1 MTAHKE
7 AATLGKGVEPMAFS
21 RMINSL
27 AGASLV
33 VIAGALAAPA
43 IAQSADSSATAAEP
57 EQTIVVTGSR
67 LANTGFNAPTPVT
80 VVGSLDIARQAA
92 PNISEVLNQV
102 PAFRPQNTP
111 ATTAIFI
118 SNIGASTADLRGL
131 GANRTL
137 VLIDGRRVVA
147 STTQGGSLT
156 PANAVDLSMVP
167 TSLIER
173 SEVVTGGAS
182 AAYGSDAVAGVV
194 NLILNTKLEGIRGS
208 VQYGIADAGD
218 NKDYLGTLAFG
229 TRLGD
234 RGHFL
239 IGGEYEKYRGTG
251 DCYSRDWCAAAWNT
265 VSNPVRSNGL
275 ASQLVLPN
283 TTTSTATRNG
293 IISGTPAGFAP
304 TNQALFN
311 STLAGLEFASNGTTF
326 RHNYGTYYNVPIF
339 QSGGGDGVQ
348 PFYENFPISSP
359 LTRVSTFAHGDYE
372 LTDSIQA
379 TLEGS
384 YARVHARTLGA
395 QIRDL
400 GSITI
405 LRDNPYLPASV
416 GTLMDAAGATRLSVG
431 RIGDDLG
438 PGVGEVHRETYRIVG
453 GLKGDLGGKG
463 DWKWNAYY
471 QYGRTNYDQTQTN
484 NRINSRFTKAV
495 DAVRN
500 SSGTIVCRVNA
511 DAITTNDDPACQP
524 LNIFGQNNFS
534 PAGKAYA
541 YGTATQDT
549 HLTQHVVSAD
559 VSGNL
564 FNTWAGPVSLAF
576 GGEYRR
582 DEAQGTADP
591 ISVANDFYTS
601 PGAAI
606 SGKINVKEGFAE
618 LGVPLAR
625 ESKLAYSLDLNG
637 AIRYTD
643 YSVSG
648 GVTSWKLG
656 GTWEPFRQIKFRVT
670 HSRDIRAP
678 NIFELYGPN
687 QSSFQLIV
695 DPTKGNVNFLT
706 QTINRGSPTLTPE
719 KANTWTAGLVL
730 HPDFLGGRFRFSADY
745 YDIKLKGAIAALTAP
760 VIVAQCA
767 ANPASAV
774 CALVTRDAATGN
786 LVSVQNPLLNLNTLN
801 TSGWDFEASYSMR
814 LFDGNLSARM
824 LATHIAHLTTVT
836 PQGVATDRA
845 GQNGSPV
852 STVSGVPDWSVNG
865 YLTYA
870 GSRFSAQA
878 QLRYISSG
886 VRDITLIGPGQL
898 GYSTTLANSTNINH
912 IPAYYYVNINAQYD
926 IIKRGRQSV
935 VLFGA
940 INNLFDKDPPIAPS
954 SFGPTN
960 NVLYDVIGRTFRVG
974 VRFSY

>member
-1 MTAHKE
+1 
-7 AATLGKGVEPMAFS
+7 MAFQ
-21 RMINSL
+21 RMIKVL
-27 AGASLV
+27 AGASLS
-33 VIAGALAAPA
+33 VIAIAAAMPALAQVVDSAQAPPAPA
-43 IAQSADSSATAAEP
+43 GVDTPGGESAAAD
-57 EQTIVVTGSR
+57 IVVTGSR

-80 VVGSLDIARQAA
+80 VVGAVEIARQAA

-102 PAFRPQNTP
+102 PAFRAQNTP

-147 STTQGGSLT
+147 STTGGGSLT
-156 PANAVDLSMVP
+156 PANAVDLSLLP

-208 VQYGIADAGD
+208 VQYGQADAGD

-251 DCYSRDWCAAAWNT
+251 DCYSRDWCAQAYNT
-265 VSNPVRSNGL
+265 VSNPNRANGL
-275 ASQLVLPN
+275 PSQLVLPN

-304 TNQALFN
+304 ANPALFN
-311 STLAGLEFASNGTTF
+311 ATLAGQEFTTGGGLV
-326 RHNYGTYYNVPIF
+326 RHDYGTYYGAPIF
-339 QSGGGDGVQ
+339 QSGGGDGIQ

-359 LTRVSTFAHGDYE
+359 LTRVATFAHADY
-372 LTDSIQA
+372 DVGSSITA

-384 YARVHARTLGA
+384 YARVHARTIGA

-405 LRDNPYLPASV
+405 LRDNAFLPAAV
-416 GTLMDAAGATRLSVG
+416 GTLMDAAGATRLSIG

-438 PGVGEVHRETYRIVG
+438 PGLGEVHRETYRIVG
-453 GLKGDLGGKG
+453 GLKGDIGG
-463 DWKWNAYY
+463 DNWKWNAYY

-495 DAVRN
+495 DAVR
-500 SSGTIVCRVNA
+500 SASGAIVCRVNA
-511 DAITTNDDPACQP
+511 DASTANDDPACQP
-524 LNIFGQNNFS
+524 LNLFGQNNFS
-534 PAGKAYA
+534 AQGKAYA

-559 VSGNL
+559 ISGNL
-564 FNTWAGPVSLAF
+564 FNTWAGPVAVAF
-576 GGEYRR
+576 GGEYRN
-582 DEAQGTADP
+582 DKAQGSADP

-601 PGAAI
+601 PGAGIA
-606 SGKINVKEGFAE
+606 GKINVKEGFFEA
-618 LGVPLAR
+618 GVPLAR
-625 ESKLAYSLDLNG
+625 DARFAHSIDLNG

-656 GTWEPFRQIKFRVT
+656 GTWEPARQIKFRVT
-670 HSRDIRAP
+670 RSRDIRAP

-706 QTINRGSPTLTPE
+706 QTINRGSATLSPE
-719 KANTWTAGLVL
+719 KASTWTAGIVFQ
-730 HPDFLGGRFRFSADY
+730 PDFLSHRFRFSADY
-745 YDIKLKGAIAALTAP
+745 YDIQLKGAIAALTAP

-767 ANPASAV
+767 ANTASPLCSLIA
-774 CALVTRDAATGN
+774 RDAATGN
-786 LVSVQNPLLNLNTLN
+786 LVSVQNPLLNLNKLI
-801 TSGWDFEASYSMR
+801 TSGWDFEASYNMP
-814 LFDGNLSARM
+814 LFDGNLSTRI

-836 PQGVATDRA
+836 PAGLATDRA

-852 STVSGVPDWSVNG
+852 SSVSGVPDWQVNA

-886 VRDITLIGPGQL
+886 VRDVTLVGPGQL
-898 GYSTTLANSTNINH
+898 GYSTTLPNSTNNNH
-912 IPAYYYVNINAQYD
+912 IPAYYYVNVNAQYD
-926 IIKRGRQSV
+926 IIKRGRQSIQ
-935 VLFGA
+935 LFGA

-960 NVLYDVIGRTFRVG
+960 NVLYDVIGRTYRVG
-974 VRFSY
+974 LRFSY

>member
-1 MTAHKE
+1 
-7 AATLGKGVEPMAFS
+7 MAS
-21 RMINSL
+21 RRTITGL
-27 AGASLV
+27 AGASLAA
-33 VIAGALAAPA
+33 IAGMLATPAFAQAAPA
-43 IAQSADSSATAAEP
+43 APAAEEAVP
-57 EQTIVVTGSR
+57 AADIVVTGSR
-67 LANTGFNAPTPVT
+67 LVNSGFNAPTPVT
-80 VVGSLDIARQAA
+80 VVGAQEIARQAA

-102 PAFRPQNTP
+102 PAFRAQNTP

-147 STTQGGSLT
+147 STTGGGSLT
-156 PANAVDLSMVP
+156 PANAVDLNLIP

-173 SEVVTGGAS
+173 SDIVTGGAS

-194 NLILNTKLEGIRGS
+194 NLVLKTRLEGIQGS
-208 VQYGIADAGD
+208 VQYGVADAGD

-229 TRLGD
+229 TKLGD
-234 RGHFL
+234 RGHL
-239 IGGEYEKYRGTG
+239 IVGGEYEKNKGTG
-251 DCYSRDWCAAAWNT
+251 DCYTRDWCSMSYNT
-265 VSNPVRSNGL
+265 VSNPNRANGL

-293 IISGTPAGFAP
+293 IITGTPAGFAA
-304 TNQALFN
+304 TNPALFN

-359 LTRVSTFAHGDYE
+359 LTRYSTFAHADYE
-372 LTDSIQA
+372 VADSITA

-384 YARVHARTLGA
+384 YAKVTARTLGA

-405 LRDNPYLPASV
+405 LRDNPFLPTSV
-416 GTLMDAAGATRLSVG
+416 GALMDAAGATRLSVG

-438 PGVGEVHRETYRIVG
+438 PGVGLVHRETYRIVG
-453 GLKGDLGGKG
+453 GLKGDFGSSN
-463 DWKWNAYY
+463 WKWNVYY
-471 QYGRTNYDQTQTN
+471 QYGRTNYDQAQAN
-484 NRINSRFTKAV
+484 NRINSRFTRAV

-511 DAITTNDDPACQP
+511 DASTTNDDAACRP

-534 PAGKAYA
+534 AEGKAYA
-541 YGTATQDT
+541 YGTATQET
-549 HLTQHVVSAD
+549 HLSQQVLSAD
-559 VSGNL
+559 VGGDL
-564 FNTWAGPVSLAF
+564 FQLPAGPVSVAF

-582 DEAQGTADP
+582 DKADGTADP

-601 PGAAI
+601 PGAGIA
-606 SGKINVKEGFAE
+606 GKINVKEGFFEA
-618 LGVPLAR
+618 GVPLAR
-625 ESKLAYSLDLNG
+625 DSRFAKSLDLNG

-656 GTWEPFRQIKFRVT
+656 ATWEPFSILKFRVT
-670 HSRDIRAP
+670 RSRDIRAP

-706 QTINRGSPTLTPE
+706 QTINRGNSQLTAE
-719 KANTWTAGLVL
+719 TADTWTLGLVL
-730 HPDFLGGRFRFSADY
+730 QPNLFGKRLRFSADY
-745 YDIKLKGAIAALTAP
+745 YTIKLKGAIAALTAP

-767 ANPASAV
+767 ANPASSV
-774 CALVTRDAATGN
+774 CALVTRDPATTN
-786 LVSVQNPLLNLNTLN
+786 LVSVQNPLLNLNQLK
-801 TSGWDFEASYSMR
+801 TSGWDFEASYTVPLPALTGS
-814 LFDGNLSARM
+814 LQARV

-836 PQGVATDRA
+836 PQGIATDRA

-852 STVSGVPDWSVNG
+852 STVSGVPDWQTTA
-865 YLTYA
+865 YLTFTGA
-870 GSRFSAQA
+870 RFSAQA

-886 VRDITLIGPGQL
+886 VRDVTLVGPGQL
-898 GYSTTLANSTNINH
+898 GYSTTLANSTNLNK
-912 IPAYYYVNINAQYD
+912 IPAYYYMNINAQYEVL
-926 IIKRGRQSV
+926 KSGRHSV
-935 VLFGA
+935 QLFGA

-960 NVLYDVIGRTFRVG
+960 NVLYDVIGRTFRAG
-974 VRFSY
+974 VRFTY